1 MACRS
6 CGSRNQTRCGAEI
19 NIYFPGRGGLD
30 KPAVLAFPKIVGIV
44 VCLDCGVTEFTL
56 QEAELRL
63 LGEGGA
69 ASTAA

>member
-19 NIYFPGRGGLD
+19 NIHFPGRGGLD
-30 KPAVLAFPKIVGIV
+30 KPAVMAFPKIV

-56 QEAELRL
+56 QEAELRV